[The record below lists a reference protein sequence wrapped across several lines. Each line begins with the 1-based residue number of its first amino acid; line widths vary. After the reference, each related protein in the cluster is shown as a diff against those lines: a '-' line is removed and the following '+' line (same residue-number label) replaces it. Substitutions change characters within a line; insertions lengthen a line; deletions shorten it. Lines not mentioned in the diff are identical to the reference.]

1 MLKKQGMY
9 LPEFEHDNC
18 GAGFICS
25 LKGIKSNDI
34 IHKALEI
41 LEKLEHRGAVSAD
54 GRTGDGA
61 GILIDIPHD
70 FFVANCNFK
79 LPEAGNY
86 AVSNVFLPKK
96 LNQQTYSIGILEKH
110 IKEQG
115 LKVIGWRDVP
125 LDESVLGE
133 IAAKS
138 QPAIKQIFVGK
149 ENDEQDEFQFNLKIF
164 IARKKAE
171 HEIYSSKLSE
181 SSYFYLPSLSTKII
195 IYKGLLVPE
204 DIKLFYKDLN
214 DPLFVTRLALV
225 HQRFSTNTFPTWDLA
240 QPFRYMCHNGEINT
254 LRGNVARMFSRQE
267 LMESKWFGSEIKN
280 ILPIVLP
287 GKSDSASMDMVVELL
302 IMTGRSLPE
311 VMMML
316 VPEAWEKNPDM
327 SEAKRAFYEYNSCLM
342 EPWDG
347 PASIPFTDGNYI
359 GAVLDRNGLRP
370 SRYTV
375 TKDGY
380 VIMSSETGVIEVEP
394 KNVAHHGRLEPGKM
408 FLVNMS
414 EGRIVND
421 EEIKEDIASKHPY
434 KKWID
439 DNLVH
444 LKNIP
449 YNDCPVFFDE
459 ENLTKRQV
467 IFGYTE
473 EDINT
478 IILPMAKSAYEPI
491 GSMGTDTPIAVLSE
505 KPQLIYNYFKQL
517 FAQVTNPPLDGI
529 REELIT
535 DISLTL
541 GSDTNIFDI
550 NEKHARKLKIKNPV
564 ISKQDLDKIKSF
576 TKNGFKATSISILYD
591 VKRGHNGL
599 EEGLENVLNAVSK
612 AIDEGSNI
620 VILSDRGVN
629 KENAPIPALLA
640 CSYVNSAL
648 RTLGKR
654 SKVSLIIESAE
665 PREVHHFALLFGFG
679 ASAINPYMVNEIIED
694 KINEFDATLDA
705 EKAVENYNKAVGKGI
720 LKVMN
725 KIGISTLNSY
735 RGAQL
740 FECIGINT
748 NVVNKYFP
756 NTATRIQGIGL
767 HEIEKEINKRYSN
780 AYKEREIAADLDLEV
795 GGQYRWR
802 RNGEAHMFNP
812 LTIAKLQES
821 VRDNKPTSYKEYAEL
836 VNNQAKQLMTI
847 RGLFEF
853 TNFDPIPID
862 EVEPWTNI
870 VKRFKTGAMSYG
882 SISKEAHENLAIAM
896 NRIGGKSNSG
906 EGGEDEERF
915 YKDANGDWKNSA
927 IKQVASGRFGVT
939 SNYLTNASEIQIKM
953 AQGAK
958 PGEGGQLPGPK
969 VNPSIAK
976 TRNSTPYVGLISP
989 PPHHDIYSIED
1000 LSQLIYDLKSAN
1012 RDARINVKLVSEVGV
1027 GTVAAGVAKAK
1038 ADVVLISGHD
1048 GGTGASPLT
1057 SLKHAG
1063 LPWELGLAEAQ
1074 QTLVMNNLRNRIVV
1088 ECDGQLKTGRD
1099 VAIACLL
1106 GAEEFGFATAPLVA
1120 SGCIMMR
1127 VCHLNTCPVGIATQ
1141 NPELRKKFKG
1151 QPEHVVNFMYFV
1163 AQELREI
1170 MAQLGFRTVNEMVGQ
1185 VQKLNRNK
1193 TINHY
1198 KALGIDLSPILY
1210 QIPVPKGTVLH
1221 NTEKQDHQL
1230 EKALDFKIINQAHPA
1245 IFRKEKIVLESKI
1258 NNMDRAF
1265 GAILSNE
1272 ISKIYGAQGLPENT
1286 LKVNFTGSAGQ
1297 SFGAFATN
1305 GLTLVVSGN
1314 TNDYLGKGLS
1324 GAKLI
1329 VKVPEEATIVPEE
1342 NVIIGNVALY
1352 GATSGEIYINGKAG
1366 ERFCVRNSGAKAV
1379 VEGIGDHGCE
1389 YMTGGIAVILGEVGR
1404 NFGAGM
1410 SGGIAYI
1417 YDSKSTFRNR
1427 CNTEGLN
1434 LDPVTEPADIT
1445 ILKELIENHYNYTLS
1460 PQAQRILENWE
1471 TELPKFIKVLPEEY
1485 KQALIRLEKEN
1496 LITL

>member
-138 QPAIKQIFVGK
+138 QPAVKQIFVGK

-654 SKVSLIIESAE
+654 SKVSLIVESAE

-1141 NPELRKKFKG
+1141 NPELRKKFK
-1151 QPEHVVNFMYFV
+1151 E
-1163 AQELREI
+1163 R
-1170 MAQLGFRTVNEMVGQ
+1170 
-1185 VQKLNRNK
+1185 
-1193 TINHY
+1193 
-1198 KALGIDLSPILY
+1198 SW
-1210 QIPVPKGTVLH
+1210 H
-1221 NTEKQDHQL
+1221 N
-1230 EKALDFKIINQAHPA
+1230 
-1245 IFRKEKIVLESKI
+1245 
-1258 NNMDRAF
+1258 
-1265 GAILSNE
+1265 
-1272 ISKIYGAQGLPENT
+1272 
-1286 LKVNFTGSAGQ
+1286 
-1297 SFGAFATN
+1297 
-1305 GLTLVVSGN
+1305 
-1314 TNDYLGKGLS
+1314 
-1324 GAKLI
+1324 
-1329 VKVPEEATIVPEE
+1329 
-1342 NVIIGNVALY
+1342 
-1352 GATSGEIYINGKAG
+1352 
-1366 ERFCVRNSGAKAV
+1366 
-1379 VEGIGDHGCE
+1379 
-1389 YMTGGIAVILGEVGR
+1389 
-1404 NFGAGM
+1404 
-1410 SGGIAYI
+1410 
-1417 YDSKSTFRNR
+1417 
-1427 CNTEGLN
+1427 
-1434 LDPVTEPADIT
+1434 
-1445 ILKELIENHYNYTLS
+1445 
-1460 PQAQRILENWE
+1460 
-1471 TELPKFIKVLPEEY
+1471 
-1485 KQALIRLEKEN
+1485 
-1496 LITL
+1496 